1 MLGSV
6 AEIVRRQNE
15 PYRDPGAAG
24 GRAGF
29 SEPSGPPP
37 GPPLSSRIIKTAN
50 AFDDLVGSSAN
61 AGRAAAVVD
70 RLRLDAAAE
79 YDPAVVEALAR
90 IIARRP
96 ARPGS

>member
-1 MLGSV
+1 M
-6 AEIVRRQNE
+6 
-15 PYRDPGAAG
+15 
-24 GRAGF
+24 
-29 SEPSGPPP
+29 
-37 GPPLSSRIIKTAN
+37 N

-70 RLRLDAAAE
+70 RLRLDTGAE

-96 ARPGS
+96 PRPRS